1 MQSTHAGILF
11 HISAKYHHIMCIDLV
26 KSTGIFHI
34 CENQNTVIMTLI
46 L

>member
-1 MQSTHAGILF
+1 MQSHAGILF
-11 HISAKYHHIMCIDLV
+11 HISAKYHIMCIDLV